1 MPRRAAGRPARS
13 AALRGGHIME
23 GNSTTAA
30 ELLCLDID
38 KASRRAC
45 GSDKAGR
52 VTPSERMTNR
62 PAEIDAIL
70 CVWQ

>member
-1 MPRRAAGRPARS
+1 
-13 AALRGGHIME
+13 ME